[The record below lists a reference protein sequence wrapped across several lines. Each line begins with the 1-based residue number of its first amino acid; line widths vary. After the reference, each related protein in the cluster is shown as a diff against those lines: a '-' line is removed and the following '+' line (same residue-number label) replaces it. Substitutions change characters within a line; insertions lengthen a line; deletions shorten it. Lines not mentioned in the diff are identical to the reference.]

1 MPILNNKTHL
11 QVKQINKLR
20 INNRTPEC
28 PCTCTSSERGNLKR
42 NHVFNQLSYIAYTHT
57 HARTHT
63 HTQVHAPG
71 EYKGSPILRLSREVR
86 SHYHSSKVSNRQL
99 SRESRT
105 LSSCSNSAQP
115 LISPSFL
122 TAQLHQVC
130 ILLMEC
136 LTHTAYERNKTNHL

>member
-1 MPILNNKTHL
+1 MPMYMYVHL
-11 QVKQINKLR
+11 LR
-20 INNRTPEC
+20 C
-28 PCTCTSSERGNLKR
+28 NLKR
-42 NHVFNQLSYIAYTHT
+42 NHVFNQLSYIAHTHTHTHTHTNTHT
-57 HARTHT
+57 HAHTQTHTRTHTHT

-71 EYKGSPILRLSREVR
+71 EYKGSPILRLSREGR

-122 TAQLHQVC
+122 AAQLHQVHMYTVDGKSDTYS
-130 ILLMEC
+130 I
-136 LTHTAYERNKTNHL
+136 